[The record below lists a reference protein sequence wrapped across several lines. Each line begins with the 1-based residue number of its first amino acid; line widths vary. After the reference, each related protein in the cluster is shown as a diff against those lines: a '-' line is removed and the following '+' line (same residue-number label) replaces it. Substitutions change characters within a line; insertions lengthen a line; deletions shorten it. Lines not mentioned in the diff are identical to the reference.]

1 MNRLCTATRGV
12 GNWRDRLANP
22 ERQWRRGFSALEA
35 AVSWEG
41 ADKGSGWLPEP
52 IAHVFNGTPYERP
65 ELLIAIAEHKVVF
78 DGSGGDSQCDV
89 WAFLKTHSGTLSMSV
104 EAKAREA
111 FGDGHQTLRDWLLAG
126 DSERSLQNR
135 QNRWDSIRKNLP
147 PADDVDG
154 YLGVAYQL
162 LHRCAAA
169 VKEAERFGLQHAAF
183 VVQAFGSPD
192 ESFQQFA
199 RMCHVVGVPAVRDR
213 LQVAAVGAISLGVGW
228 ADCCNAS
235 DEQIAALV

>member
-1 MNRLCTATRGV
+1 VNRLCTTRGV

-22 ERQWRRGFSALEA
+22 DRQWRRGFSALET
-35 AVSWEG
+35 AVSWEAAG
-41 ADKGSGWLPEP
+41 KGSGWLPEP
-52 IAHVFNGTPYERP
+52 IAHVFRSTAYERP
-65 ELLIAIAEHKVVF
+65 ELLVAIAEHKVVF
-78 DGSGGDSQCDV
+78 DGTGGDSQCDV
-89 WAFLKTHSGTLSMSV
+89 WALLKTPVGTLSMSV
-104 EAKAREA
+104 EAKAREG
-111 FGDGHQTLRDWLLAG
+111 FGDGHQALGDWLLAG

-135 QNRWDSIRKNLP
+135 QSRWDSIRKNLP
-147 PADDVDG
+147 PAEGADG
-154 YLGVAYQL
+154 YPEVAYQL

-199 RMCHVVGVPAVRDR
+199 RMCHVMGVSAERDR
-213 LQVAAVGAISLGVGW
+213 LHVAAVGAISLGVGW